1 MTSPRP
7 PDDSQPVADAVLD
20 EAIAWQLRM
29 GSGEAAAAD
38 ESALRQWLSARS
50 EHARAWRQ
58 LGEIDASLR
67 PAAGPA
73 ARAAVLAPIPRR
85 RGRRSALALVLVA
98 AALGW
103 AVLDQAGPT
112 GTWFADHRTGTGER
126 LAVTLPDRSVVHLDT
141 GSAIDVAFSAT
152 ERTVVLLAGA
162 IHVETAHGASPEPR
176 PFVVRTPDGSL
187 RALGTRFTV
196 ERLDGPPATRLTVVA
211 SAVAA
216 RPDRCVADLSVACTA
231 ERVVQR
237 GESVLLHGGQIDA
250 PVTVPATAPA
260 WKDGMLALDDQ
271 PLARAVAEIARYRVG
286 HLSVDPEV
294 AGLRVTGTFP
304 LDDSDHALAALAE
317 AVPVEVVSYTRWWVH
332 VRARP

>member
-1 MTSPRP
+1 MTSAH

-38 ESALRQWLSARS
+38 ESGLRQWLSARS

-73 ARAAVLAPIPRR
+73 ARAAVLAPSPRW
-85 RGRRSALALVLVA
+85 RGRGPLLALVLA
-98 AALGW
+98 ATALGW
-103 AVLDQAGPT
+103 AVLEQAGPA
-112 GTWFADHRTGTGER
+112 GAWLADHRTGTGER

-141 GSAIDVAFSAT
+141 GSAIDVDFSGT
-152 ERTVVLLAGA
+152 ERTVVLRAGA
-162 IHVETAHGASPEPR
+162 IHVETAHGVSPEPR

-196 ERLDGPPATRLTVVA
+196 ERLARPQATRLTVVA

-216 RPDRCVADLSVACTA
+216 RPDGCIAAPSVVCSA

-237 GESVLLHGGQIDA
+237 GESVLLHGGQVDA
-250 PVTVPATAPA
+250 PVAVPAAAPA

-286 HLSVDPEV
+286 HVSVDPAV

-304 LDDSDHALAALAE
+304 LDDTDHALAALEA
-317 AVPVEVVSYTRWWVH
+317 AVPVEVVSYTRWWVR
-332 VRARP
+332 VRPRP